1 MHTQSYLPH
10 KALNNL
16 VQAYEIYEIPVG
28 HVSKGQ
34 LLFLPGFS
42 QGMLFSFFA
51 NQPALLHS
59 EDKGDLPLS
68 SEQLVAS
75 VTKVNK
81 VSQIHNVSAIKVSFY
96 PGALSA
102 IYQKPLS
109 AFAGHS
115 VSLSEALDPEIAVLR
130 QDLGSLSASRARIDL
145 IEKYLLKKLRGAK
158 RYFQIYPALDEHLR
172 SCGYN
177 HSVPSIA
184 RKLALSER
192 DLNRKINRQLGMPL
206 ARFRSI
212 HRFNCS
218 LEALINNQHRQ
229 LTELAYQM
237 DYSDQPHFNRDFKRF
252 SGFSPAAFCN
262 HLKAKNLVA
271 PFPKKNTNGNNTF
284 LLRA

>member
-10 KALNNL
+10 KALSNL
-16 VQAYEIYEIPVG
+16 VQAYELYETPVG
-28 HVSKGQ
+28 HASDGQ

-51 NQPALLHS
+51 NKPALIHS
-59 EDKGDLPLS
+59 GDKGHLALS

-75 VTKVNK
+75 VTQVNK
-81 VSQIHNVSAIKVSFY
+81 VSRINNISAIKVSFY

-102 IYQKPLS
+102 LYQKPLS
-109 AFAGHS
+109 AFAGLS

-130 QDLGSLSASRARIDL
+130 QDLSNLTANTARIDL
-145 IEKYLLKKLRGAK
+145 IEKYLLNKLRGAK
-158 RYFQIYPALDEHLR
+158 RYYPIYPALDEHLR

-192 DLNRKINRQLGMPL
+192 DLNRKINQQLGMPL

-218 LEALINNQHRQ
+218 LEV
-229 LTELAYQM
+229 LTQNHSMKLTKLAYQM

-252 SGFSPAAFCN
+252 SGFSPAAFCSE
-262 HLKAKNLVA
+262 LKAKKIFS
-271 PFPKKNTNGNNTF
+271 PFPKNNTSGNNIF
-284 LLRA
+284 LHRA